1 MVALD
6 APFVGTESWRGATY
20 RACAVNRC
28 SGVTTVDSQMVPL
41 GRCRRELRS
50 GLVQR
55 GCITIELCRTVRGG
69 V

>member
-50 GLVQR
+50 RLV
-55 GCITIELCRTVRGG
+55 
-69 V
+69 